1 MKQANLLVSCVCL
14 LIFGLEITLA
24 YSASPSTNYGGP
36 SESLI
41 KQAKELGIEA
51 NILTEL
57 WNSKQPVIVTKPDAL
72 GQLKKTTYAL
82 TSDNSGI
89 TKTDSTEYLPT
100 HVEQSPQQNSQQS
113 PQQSSQQS
121 PQQDWEYLPPTQ
133 TRRVIS
139 QTYLPG
145 SSFGTN
151 FGGNYGAN
159 WPDFGSGFPSLSHN
173 WPSFSFPAGAVPE
186 TSTKTEVDDQG
197 RTVTTTTKI
206 FRSNGNPNQAQPNFF
221 NQPWPNWQPPQAPAR
236 PESGTNVD
244 QAGLETTTIAGI
256 APTYVPLPTVASTNP
271 GVKTT
276 TPFPPLD
283 EFIRS
288 RNTPPTLFN
297 TDVDDLPTVD
307 DQGVPIF
314 NNVPSTQTHTRVT
327 TYTSNFNGDAA
338 RKIANLDPS
347 ARDMLARAGITEE
360 DIQNAPPSGIIEK
373 TRTEPDGRVVTT
385 RVRVSSSPKP
395 PSEPLPPLPTVK
407 PYQTSISI
415 PTKTNSDTSIENY
428 LSQVNLSPEDILAQ
442 NGEVVKTIVDKDGR
456 VLSARFVL
464 STIKGSE
471 NQQELPTK

>member
-1 MKQANLLVSCVCL
+1 MKNANLLVSCICL
-14 LIFGLEITLA
+14 LIFRLEITLA
-24 YSASPSTNYGGP
+24 YSASPSTNYDGP
-36 SESLI
+36 SETLI
-41 KQAKELGIEA
+41 KQAKELGIQA
-51 NILTEL
+51 NVLTEL
-57 WNSKQPVIVTKPDAL
+57 WNSKQPVIVTEPDGS

-89 TKTDSTEYLPT
+89 TKTDSTEILPT
-100 HVEQSPQQNSQQS
+100 HVKQSTL
-113 PQQSSQQS
+113 QSSQQS

-133 TRRVIS
+133 ARRVIS
-139 QTYLPG
+139 QTYQP
-145 SSFGTN
+145 SFGSN
-151 FGGNYGAN
+151 FGGNFGAK
-159 WPDFGSGFPSLSHN
+159 WPDFGSGLPSLSHN
-173 WPSFSFPAGAVPE
+173 WPSFGFPAGMVPE

-236 PESGTNVD
+236 PALGTNVD
-244 QAGLETTTIAGI
+244 QAGVETTTIAEV
-256 APTYVPLPTVASTNP
+256 APTYVPLHTVVSTNP

-276 TPFPPLD
+276 TPFPSLD

-288 RNTPPTLFN
+288 RTTPQTLFN

-307 DQGVPIF
+307 DQGVPVF
-314 NNVPSTQTHTRVT
+314 KNVPSTQTHTRVT
-327 TYTSNFNGDAA
+327 TYTSNFNGDSAT
-338 RKIANLDPS
+338 KIANLDPS

-385 RVRVSSSPKP
+385 RVRVSSSPTP
-395 PSEPLPPLPTVK
+395 SSEPLPPFPTVK

-415 PTKTNSDTSIENY
+415 PTQTNSDSSIENY

-442 NGEVVKTIVDKDGR
+442 NGEVVKTIVDKNGR

-464 STIKGSE
+464 STVKGSE